1 MRSGRRKF
9 LGQGLGAMA
18 GAAFGGL
25 AFPSVSLAADTIKV
39 GVLLDLSG
47 PLQLFGAVKAQC
59 LRLAAEE
66 INANG
71 GLLGRQLELVSY
83 DTQSNNQLYGQYAQ
97 QLALRDR
104 VAVVHGAVTSAAREV
119 ARPVLARAKTLY
131 MMNMINEGTQG
142 ACDRNMFITGPTP
155 RQLLDNLIPYMM
167 EKHGKKMYVL
177 AADYIFGQLSG
188 QAAERICKEHG
199 GEVVGFDLFPLDVDK
214 FGPTISK
221 IQSAKPDFVFNV
233 FVGPAHGA
241 FYGQWASAGM
251 NKSIPMASHTIG
263 DAGEQMR
270 MPPEVSEG
278 IVTVK
283 NYYDELDTPASK
295 EFIERFKKRFNDY
308 SYVGSLGMA
317 DYQGMY
323 LWAEAVRKANS
334 VDREKVIEAFEAGIE
349 IEGPSG
355 KIASHPQTH
364 YCTMDMYLAE
374 VRDSRFQVLES
385 WQQVPPV
392 GEGDDSCNVLSMSL

>member
-1 MRSGRRKF
+1 MSLEQSSSSTTQGGEVMRSGRRKF

-83 DTQSNNQLYGQYAQ
+83 DTQSNNQLYGLEAQ
-97 QLALRDR
+97 QLGLRDS
-104 VAVVHGAVTSAAREV
+104 VAVVEGAVTRAAREL

-167 EKHGKKMYVL
+167 EKHG
-177 AADYIFGQLSG
+177 
-188 QAAERICKEHG
+188 
-199 GEVVGFDLFPLDVDK
+199 
-214 FGPTISK
+214 
-221 IQSAKPDFVFNV
+221 
-233 FVGPAHGA
+233 
-241 FYGQWASAGM
+241 
-251 NKSIPMASHTIG
+251 
-263 DAGEQMR
+263 
-270 MPPEVSEG
+270 
-278 IVTVK
+278 
-283 NYYDELDTPASK
+283 
-295 EFIERFKKRFNDY
+295 
-308 SYVGSLGMA
+308 
-317 DYQGMY
+317 
-323 LWAEAVRKANS
+323 
-334 VDREKVIEAFEAGIE
+334 
-349 IEGPSG
+349 
-355 KIASHPQTH
+355 
-364 YCTMDMYLAE
+364 
-374 VRDSRFQVLES
+374 
-385 WQQVPPV
+385 
-392 GEGDDSCNVLSMSL
+392 